1 VPETVYQEAQVV
13 RSVHILLI
21 SLIVAVMVTVSA
33 CSNTSPVACAPLS
46 SPHAAV
52 QKSAPVP
59 TENQP
64 RVPDE
69 YLVTLAPD
77 VDKGII
83 FQYYG
88 NFGIKDIFALGGETF
103 LLVLIHDPG
112 PQKMVALVDEDSRV
126 MAVQPNLI
134 YWDNRSGRITK

>member
-1 VPETVYQEAQVV
+1 VV
-13 RSVHILLI
+13 RSAHIFLI
-21 SLIVAVMVTVSA
+21 CLIVAVMGAVSA
-33 CSNTSPVACAPLS
+33 CSSPSPVACAPLS
-46 SPHAAV
+46 PPHAAV
-52 QKSAPVP
+52 PKPTPVP
-59 TENQP
+59 AENQP

-134 YWDNRSGRITK
+134 YWDNRSGSITK